1 MALYRVYG
9 DEAGETHLAT
19 IELPVLD
26 VHSEGVARLR
36 GLIDIPATSAGVVE
50 LLEPTPSQDL
60 HPAPARRLLVFL
72 RGETEIR
79 TTSGDRLVLRAG
91 DCLLA
96 DDVDTKGHYTTDIG
110 TEPRTMVSIGIDPD
124 WQRPDALSEQRHQV
138 RSARPDEAG
147 IPWVAPPH
155 TEKTWAVM

>member
-1 MALYRVYG
+1 MTLYRVYG
-9 DEAGETHLAT
+9 DDAGETHLAT

-26 VHSEGVARLR
+26 VHSEGVARIR
-36 GLIDIPATSAGVVE
+36 GLIDIPAITAGVVE

-60 HPAPARRLLVFL
+60 HPAPERRLLVFL

-79 TTSGDRLVLRAG
+79 TTSGDHLILRAG

-110 TEPRTMVSIGIDPD
+110 AEPRTMVSISLHPD
-124 WQRPDALSEQRHQV
+124 WLSPTR
-138 RSARPDEAG
+138 
-147 IPWVAPPH
+147 
-155 TEKTWAVM
+155 

>member
-124 WQRPDALSEQRHQV
+124 WQVPT
-138 RSARPDEAG
+138 P
-147 IPWVAPPH
+147 
-155 TEKTWAVM
+155 